1 MVVVANKTKQRVRM
15 IPPMWPKVEIK
26 TCWVKSLPTCP
37 TVVHWPD
44 TKIARPVR
52 LQIIMVSMKVPVI
65 EIKPCSTGSSV
76 FAAAAAIG
84 ADPSPDSLE
93 KTPRATPF

>member
-1 MVVVANKTKQRVRM
+1 
-15 IPPMWPKVEIK
+15 
-26 TCWVKSLPTCP
+26 
-37 TVVHWPD
+37 
-44 TKIARPVR
+44 
-52 LQIIMVSMKVPVI
+52 MKVPVI

-93 KTPRATPF
+93 NTPRATPF